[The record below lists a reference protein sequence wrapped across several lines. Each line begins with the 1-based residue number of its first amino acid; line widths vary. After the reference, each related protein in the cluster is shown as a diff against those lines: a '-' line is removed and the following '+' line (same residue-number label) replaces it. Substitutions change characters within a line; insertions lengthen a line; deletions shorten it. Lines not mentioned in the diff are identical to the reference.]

1 MSVGP
6 IQMIALA
13 FDDFHPT
20 GRILEALEEAIEAGA
35 IRVVDIQYVG
45 RGEDGEI
52 EALEMTGLSE
62 DEEIE
67 FGAVIGALI
76 GAGLAGDAGAELGAV
91 EGALAAAE
99 GSYGMTL
106 EDVRSIATQLA
117 PGQAAAML
125 MIEHRWATDLRDAI
139 ADAGGSMIAQGFLT
153 PETLLLVG
161 AELAA
166 QAEAL
171 ATIEAAAMVEAEAIL
186 EAAEAVAIS
195 EEIQA
200 AAAQRAVEALVAARL
215 VEEAAIEEAAEVIAA
230 TLELEDLV
238 MADSAARMAEAEEE
252 AEEAE
257 GRAGEA

>member
-20 GRILEALEEAIEAGA
+20 GKILAALEAATEAGA

-45 RGEDGEI
+45 RDENGEI

-76 GAGLAGDAGAELGAV
+76 GAGIAGEQGAEMGAV
-91 EGALAAAE
+91 EGAIAAAE

-106 EDVRSIATQLA
+106 EDVRSIASQLE

-125 MIEHRWATDLRDAI
+125 MIEHRWATDLRDAVRE
-139 ADAGGSMIAQGFLT
+139 AGGTMVAQGFLT
-153 PETLLLVG
+153 PETLLLIG

-171 ATIEAAAMVEAEAIL
+171 AVIEAAAIVEAEAML
-186 EAAEAVAIS
+186 EAAEAVMIS
-195 EEIQA
+195 QEIQEL
-200 AAAQRAVEALVAARL
+200 AAQRAVEALVTAQL
-215 VEEAAIEEAAEVIAA
+215 IEEAAIEEASQVIAA
-230 TLELEDLV
+230 TLELEDMV
-238 MADSAARMAEAEEE
+238 MADSAARIEAAEEA

-257 GRAGEA
+257 SGEA